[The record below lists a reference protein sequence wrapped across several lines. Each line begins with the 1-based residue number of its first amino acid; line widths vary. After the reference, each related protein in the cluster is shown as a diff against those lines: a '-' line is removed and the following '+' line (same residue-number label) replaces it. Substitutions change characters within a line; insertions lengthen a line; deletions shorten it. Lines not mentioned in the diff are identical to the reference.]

1 MQRSRQKVQL
11 NVEEMEG
18 RTVPSSTPLFVSQDL
33 PANLVSHLGQRL
45 HLFIPQP
52 TQFQLNPA
60 LLARLAHGLHLSV
73 PDLAGVRFRLDSLSN
88 PGTPAHELDIQ
99 TLSYNADGSASFT
112 GTWSPL
118 GDPANAKQVFNARL
132 AYDALGIHITF
143 NFGPHSFDG
152 HITRQWLFWHID
164 GTTDAAPGHVAGNQI
179 ISFPWLTGLANLGN
193 QTLAR

>member
-1 MQRSRQKVQL
+1 MQLDRHKARL
-11 NVEEMEG
+11 NVEALEDRMALSG
-18 RTVPSSTPLFVSQDL
+18 SPLLVSPDL
-33 PANLVSHLGQRL
+33 PANLVGQLGHRL

-99 TLSYNADGSASFT
+99 TLSYNADGSAGFT

-152 HITRQWLFWHID
+152 HITRQGLFWHID
-164 GTTDAAPGHVAGNQI
+164 GNTDAAPGHVAGNQI
-179 ISFPWLTGLANLGN
+179 ISFPWWAYTANLAN
-193 QTLAR
+193 QTLAQ